1 MHTTAAP
8 HPAPSTLARLTRLP
22 RLVTTGLL
30 ALYFTYLYLT
40 MGWPKFSPDS
50 FWTGLFEHW
59 GYPPSFRI
67 IVGVTE
73 VTAGVALLIPR
84 FTTYASMTLIV
95 VMVGAA
101 GALST
106 DGRWDDV
113 LTVCAYL
120 AGLTWIAWEWREF
133 RLRGTASR
141 TTRG

>member
-1 MHTTAAP
+1 MHSTTAP
-8 HPAPSTLARLTRLP
+8 HPAPSTFGRLTRLP
-22 RLVTTGLL
+22 RLIATGVL
-30 ALYFTYLYLT
+30 ALYFAYLYVT

-67 IVGVTE
+67 IIGTVE

-84 FTTYASMTLIV
+84 FTTYAAMALII

-101 GALST
+101 GSLAT
-106 DGRWDDV
+106 DQRWGDV

-120 AGLTWIAWEWREF
+120 TGLTWIAWEWRGH
-133 RLRGTASR
+133 RLRGKPGR
-141 TTRG
+141 